1 MPLATALL
9 LNEAGMRR
17 EQRLRQSSDFAA
29 VYRKGKPFRGD
40 LLVLRVLRSGQT
52 PSRVGFTVGKA
63 LGNAVRRNLV
73 KRRLREAA
81 RSLPLQSGWDI
92 VVNARRSAAEADYWR
107 LREQLSGLLGR
118 AGILEESS
126 ER

>member
-17 EQRLRQSSDFAA
+17 EQRLRQSSDFTA
-29 VYRKGKPFRGD
+29 VYRKGKPFRSD
-40 LLVLRVLRSGQT
+40 LLVLRVLRSGRE

-63 LGNAVRRNLV
+63 LGNAVQRNLV

-81 RSLPLQSGWDI
+81 RSLPLQGGWDV
-92 VVNARRSAAEADYWR
+92 VVNARRGAAEAGYWN
-107 LREQLSGLLGR
+107 LREQMSALMGR
-118 AGILEESS
+118 AGVLQESH
-126 ER
+126 EG